1 MAQPMAQPMDAD
13 TIRADATIDEAE
25 VARFSRLAGQWWD
38 PHGKMAV
45 LHRFNPVRLAY
56 IRDAA
61 CRRFDRD
68 PRKLGCLAGLR
79 ILDIG
84 CGGGILCE
92 PLARLGAAVV
102 GVDPAPANI
111 AAARLHA
118 EKSGLAIDYRAATA
132 EVLADTGERFDIVL
146 AMEVVE
152 HVADVSLFVKRCAE
166 MVKPG
171 GLMIAA
177 TINRT
182 LKSFA
187 LAIVGAEYV
196 LRWLPRGT
204 HRWDRFVTPNE
215 LEIAMTEGGLRL
227 CGETGVIYHPLADR
241 WQLSSDMDVNY
252 MLTAEQP
259 DGAE

>member
-1 MAQPMAQPMDAD
+1 MAQPMDAD
-13 TIRADATIDEAE
+13 TIRADATVDEAE
-25 VARFSRLAGQWWD
+25 VARFSRLAGEWWD

-61 CRRFDRD
+61 CRRFDRE
-68 PRKLGCLAGLR
+68 PRRLGCLSGLR

-92 PLARLGAAVV
+92 PLARLGAAMV

-118 EKSGLAIDYRAATA
+118 EKSGLAIDYRTDTA
-132 EVLADTGERFDIVL
+132 EALADAGERFDVVL

-152 HVADVSLFVKRCAE
+152 HVADVSLFVRRCAE

-215 LEIAMTEGGLRL
+215 LEAALERGGLRCYDA
-227 CGETGVIYHPLADR
+227 CGVVYDLLGDR
-241 WQLSSDMDVNY
+241 WLIADDMDVNY
-252 MLTAEQP
+252 MLA
-259 DGAE
+259 ARRAA